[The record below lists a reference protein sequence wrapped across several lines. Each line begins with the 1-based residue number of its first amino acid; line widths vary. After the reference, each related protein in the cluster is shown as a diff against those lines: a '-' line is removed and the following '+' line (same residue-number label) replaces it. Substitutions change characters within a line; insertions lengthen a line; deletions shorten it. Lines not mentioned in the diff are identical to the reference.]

1 MTHGERLT
9 PYNLAT
15 SISMSLARRSTRR
28 LRGRRAHWR
37 RRDGGGLSGARP
49 ASRSRRR
56 DQNPAR
62 RAECRPDRLRRFEQE
77 ARAAAALNHPNIL
90 AVFDIGHHEGVPYIV
105 SELLDGETLRERLAS
120 GVLPVRKTVE
130 FGVQIARGFAAAHE
144 KGITHRDLK
153 PDNVFVTSDGRVKI
167 LDFGL
172 AKLTQSEPGIAAVS
186 ALPTTPPA
194 RSGDGVG
201 AR

>member
-1 MTHGERLT
+1 
-9 PYNLAT
+9 
-15 SISMSLARRSTRR
+15 
-28 LRGRRAHWR
+28 
-37 RRDGGGLSGARP
+37 
-49 ASRSRRR
+49 
-56 DQNPAR
+56 
-62 RAECRPDRLRRFEQE
+62 
-77 ARAAAALNHPNIL
+77 
-90 AVFDIGHHEGVPYIV
+90 VPYIV

-153 PDNVFVTSDGRVKI
+153 PDNVFVTSDGRVKS